1 MEKTRSEET
10 QDLATRSV
18 MKRFSSCFMAVFLIL
33 ATVAVCVSPQSAEAQ
48 TGSSDTNDFRLTFDV
63 SGSLGSSGGRGY
75 QEISLG
81 INAYFTDW
89 FVWRNS
95 GFSRFIEGTDN
106 VYGLDTSARF
116 VLNLGNSALG
126 LTAFAGPGYRFAT
139 TGGNIPADSAP
150 FAEGGIVAKLGGV
163 SIGGGVKTVFNSVV
177 RSGAPEDTQYFLILA
192 GGGSL

>member
-1 MEKTRSEET
+1 MEIQQRRLLTNCVYSRIS
-10 QDLATRSV
+10 S
-18 MKRFSSCFMAVFLIL
+18 RFSSYVAAIFLIL
-33 ATVAVCVSPQSAEAQ
+33 AAAAICVGSQSAEAQ
-48 TGSSDTNDFRLTFDV
+48 EGADSSDFRMTFDI
-63 SGSLGSSGGRGY
+63 SGSLGNTSGRGY

-81 INAYFTDW
+81 LNAYFTDW

-116 VLNLGNSALG
+116 VLNLGTSALG

-139 TGGNIPADSAP
+139 TNGSIPADSAP

-177 RSGAPEDTQYFLILA
+177 RSGTPEDTQYFLILA